1 MTVGFMV
8 SCSPSLEH
16 CNETQRWRRWN
27 HETYSHFKR
36 WEWAKPG
43 NHETMK
49 PWFCGFIV
57 LPTPSLGHQN
67 DCRFHGFVVSW
78 FRALHLWVIRM
89 TWGFMVSWFRALLL
103 WHIVMKPRDGVD
115 ETMKPQNHET
125 FQILAVQWWELTK
138 PWNHETTVLS
148 FHGFAHF
155 VSGSPKWLKVSWFRG
170 FDQKG
175 IFKYCTLRDKRAC
188 VALIVLLSRTSPKHS
203 LNLAS
208 CFPGQWLVC
217 YIQLCNQALTWGK
230 INVISYMS
238 SMLILAELFH
248 SL

>member
-1 MTVGFMV
+1 MVSWFLGFEHSISGSSEWPEVSWFHGFMV
-8 SCSPSLEH
+8 SCSPSLAH
-16 CNETQRWRRWN
+16 CNE
-27 HETYSHFKR
+27 S
-36 WEWAKPG
+36 
-43 NHETMK
+43 
-49 PWFCGFIV
+49 
-57 LPTPSLGHQN
+57 
-67 DCRFHGFVVSW
+67 
-78 FRALHLWVIRM
+78 
-89 TWGFMVSWFRALLL
+89 
-103 WHIVMKPRDGVD
+103 RDGVD

-170 FDQKG
+170 FDQKS

-188 VALIVLLSRTSPKHS
+188 VALIVLHSRTSPKHS